1 MGTIAEIVDDVRRSQ
16 DISYDQIVELIDK
29 QEFVS
34 DPVDAYVN
42 RIYSKGAP
50 LKSAVIWN
58 PEYIA

>member
-1 MGTIAEIVDDVRRSQ
+1 MEEAIRHLVKSP
-16 DISYDQIVELIDK
+16 YDQIVELIDK

-58 PEYIA
+58 SEYIA